1 MAASIGLIGA
11 VGSIAGGLFGGG
23 STAGNVQQAAPV
35 YQPTGQAGADQGVQ
49 AGIAG
54 QQGAVPQA
62 NQAVQNLYNNPG
74 APGAQAGANVAG
86 GMGEAAGMSQFMQ
99 GQNLTGTGNSLV
111 PYASQALQTGFDP
124 MGNVYN
130 QQFQQ
135 NTDQTRAL
143 MEARGIDSTPYGAG
157 VEAQSNLNF
166 NNAWEQ
172 NALQR
177 QQTGAGTA
185 TNLLGQQASDVT
197 QGQNLSGQGAGTFMT
212 GATMPYNTNQT
223 IGQNQLG
230 ALGQGQA
237 IQQTPLQNWMQ
248 YLQLGQGAAQ
258 VGTQQQQTNLNQ
270 NQLAFNQQ
278 QQLGKN
284 IGAGMQQLGTA
295 AGKFQLSPWAMS
307 GGSGSGG
314 IGSA

>member
-1 MAASIGLIGA
+1 MALGLIGPLASIGGA
-11 VGSIAGGLFGGG
+11 LFGGG
-23 STAGNVQQAAPV
+23 STASNVPQAAPV
-35 YQPTGQAGADQGVQ
+35 YQPTGQAAADQNLQ
-49 AGIAG
+49 SAIQG

-74 APGAQAGANVAG
+74 AGAAQAGANVAG
-86 GMGEAAGMSQFMQ
+86 GLGEMAGLSQFGQ
-99 GQNLTGTGNSLV
+99 GQNLTNTGNSLV
-111 PYASQALQTGFDP
+111 PYATQALNTGFDP

-143 MEARGIDSTPYGAG
+143 LEARGIDSTPYGAG
-157 VEAQSNLNF
+157 VESQSNLNF

-185 TNLLGQQASDVT
+185 TNLLGQQMNDVT
-197 QGQNLSGQGAGTFMT
+197 QGQNLAGQAPGTFMA
-212 GATMPYNTNQT
+212 GASMPYNTSQT
-223 IGQNQLG
+223 IGTNQLG

-248 YLQLGQGAAQ
+248 YLQLGQGAAG
-258 VGTQQQQTNLNQ
+258 VATNQQNANVNQNNVAFNQ
-270 NQLAFNQQ
+270 NQT
-278 QQLGKN
+278 LGKN
-284 IGAGMQQLGTA
+284 LGAGISGLGT
-295 AGKFQLSPWAMS
+295 GISNFQKNTPGWAS
-307 GGSGSGG
+307 GGTGFVSGL
-314 IGSA
+314 